1 MGVIAMVA
9 ALAFFAGRAAAAI
22 TGGAG
27 TPGAAPAA
35 KGSPSGAPAS
45 APSAGAL
52 TLVAAETTPRK
63 SFYFGY
69 RYPKLTYTIGSS
81 QPENDLQIDVLNSTG
96 EVVKTF
102 YRENVAPNVPS

>member
-1 MGVIAMVA
+1 MILVISVM
-9 ALAFFAGRAAAAI
+9 ALMLCGIASAAA

-27 TPGAAPAA
+27 TPGAAPTA

-52 TLVAAETTPRK
+52 TLVAAETSPRK

-81 QPENDLQIDVLNSTG
+81 QPENDLQIEVVNSAG
-96 EVVKTF
+96 EAVKTF
-102 YRENVAPNVPS
+102 YRENIAP